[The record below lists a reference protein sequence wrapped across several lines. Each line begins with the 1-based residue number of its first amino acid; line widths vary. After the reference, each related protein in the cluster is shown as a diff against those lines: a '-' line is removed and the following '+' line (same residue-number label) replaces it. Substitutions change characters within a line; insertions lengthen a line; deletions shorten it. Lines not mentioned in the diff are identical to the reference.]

1 MRLDFCKQGSL
12 VKYTQGKLWERWK
25 SLFAAGLFR
34 AFTGYQAL
42 QLFLEMPE
50 YVAVLRCTGSQNSF
64 LMDWALK
71 SREVE
76 F

>member
-12 VKYTQGKLWERWK
+12 VKYTQGKLWK
-25 SLFAAGLFR
+25 SLFAVGLFR
-34 AFTGYQAL
+34 AFTGYQVL

-50 YVAVLRCTGSQNSF
+50 YVAVLRCTGPQNSF